1 MDYKEP
7 KIINY
12 YNELP
17 DYAIVIN
24 DLNQE
29 YEELIT
35 NYIQLSDNLEP
46 IIIKEKSSLFFKIL
60 LFISVIEFTIIV
72 ILI

>member
-46 IIIKEKSSLFFKIL
+46 IIIKEKSSLCFKIL

>member
-1 MDYKEP
+1 MESEP
-7 KIINY
+7 QLINY

-24 DLNQE
+24 NLNEE
-29 YEELIT
+29 YEELIK
-35 NYIQLSDNLEP
+35 NYIQLSDRIDPEITEDKYQLCYV
-46 IIIKEKSSLFFKIL
+46 IL
-60 LFISVIEFTIIV
+60 LFISVIEFSIIM

>member
-1 MDYKEP
+1 MESEEP
-7 KIINY
+7 QLINY

-24 DLNQE
+24 NLNEE
-29 YEELIT
+29 YEELIK
-35 NYIQLSDNLEP
+35 NYIQLSDRIDPEITEDKYQLCYV
-46 IIIKEKSSLFFKIL
+46 IL
-60 LFISVIEFTIIV
+60 LFISVIEFSIIM